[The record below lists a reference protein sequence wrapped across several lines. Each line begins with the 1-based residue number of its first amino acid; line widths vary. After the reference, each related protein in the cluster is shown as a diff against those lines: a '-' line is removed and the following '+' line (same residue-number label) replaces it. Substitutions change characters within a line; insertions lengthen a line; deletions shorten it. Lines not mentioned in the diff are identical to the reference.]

1 MSEPKL
7 EDYYR
12 SQELEFVG
20 SIDDY
25 KHSELV
31 GQSGDLPTPPYR
43 VPLRGGDLQAGD
55 YVFGLHSSTQPTDL
69 LSSNRQ

>member
-7 EDYYR
+7 EDCDR
-12 SQELEFVG
+12 SQELELEG
-20 SIDDY
+20 SIDDC

-31 GQSGDLPTPPYR
+31 GKSGDLPTPPYR
-43 VPLRGGDLQAGD
+43 APLRGGDLQAGD
-55 YVFGLHSSTQPTDL
+55 YVVRFHSSTKAKDL